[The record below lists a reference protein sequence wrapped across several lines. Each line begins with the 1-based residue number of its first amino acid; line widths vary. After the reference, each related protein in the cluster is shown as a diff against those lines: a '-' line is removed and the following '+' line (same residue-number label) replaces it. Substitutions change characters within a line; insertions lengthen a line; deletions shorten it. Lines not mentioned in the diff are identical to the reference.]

1 MYIILIFC
9 VMKNLLLSIPYL
21 TKLFPPKLFTT
32 VFTWSILFPKKNR
45 TLPLIL
51 PEQCLLPPSL
61 IPTIIISVLGQDLC
75 FTKMKTC
82 LIPSLLTLI
91 KVSLVICLFGSID
104 GGPNLALL
112 MTYFL
117 NHYLMLLNV
126 SRNFIRLMIMVLNSL
141 LCFTLLSA
149 IKYLGY

>member
-117 NHYLMLLNV
+117 DRK
-126 SRNFIRLMIMVLNSL
+126 STRLNSSHL
-141 LCFTLLSA
+141 RTSRMPSSA
-149 IKYLGY
+149 